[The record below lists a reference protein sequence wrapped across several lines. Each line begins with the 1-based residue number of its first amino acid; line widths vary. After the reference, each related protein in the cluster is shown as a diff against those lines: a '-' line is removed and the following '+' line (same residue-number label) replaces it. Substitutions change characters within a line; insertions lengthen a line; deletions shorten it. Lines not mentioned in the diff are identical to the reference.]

1 MSTVL
6 TYVMDDLYASRRAAI
21 LAEFRSSERV
31 RRLFDQ
37 AVVER
42 QAARGAMSAN

>member
-6 TYVMDDLYASRRAAI
+6 AYTMDELYASRRAAI

-31 RRLFDQ
+31 RRLVEQ
-37 AVVER
+37 AVVDREAAGV
-42 QAARGAMSAN
+42 QAAAR